1 MILDLAITA
10 TRRPGLEPGPITTG
24 VSREKDS
31 GSSLRSH
38 RHWWL
43 WVPAQG
49 RDDVDGEWSVIARSE
64 ATKQSI
70 LPLRGEMDCFA
81 EPVTGRRF
89 APTRWRAM
97 TIGNSITF
105 PRRDAPEVLTE
116 FAALQNR
123 GRRESRVRGAPAAR
137 VQW

>member
-1 MILDLAITA
+1 ME
-10 TRRPGLEPGPITTG
+10 R
-24 VSREKDS
+24 
-31 GSSLRSH
+31 
-38 RHWWL
+38 
-43 WVPAQG
+43 
-49 RDDVDGEWSVIARSE
+49 WSVIARSE

-81 EPVTGRRF
+81 EPVIGRRF

-116 FAALQNR
+116 FAASAEQR
-123 GRRESRVRGAPAAR
+123 AQGKPGARCTPAAR